1 MPLSA
6 LKLDQF
12 EDHFTRIDEALNAVF
27 TSRVPLVEE
36 IGAYALLG
44 GGKRLRPLIFVLCC
58 EMSHYEGADR
68 YELST
73 IFEYIHAASL
83 LHDDVLDNAD
93 TRRKRPSTNQVW
105 GNQGAVLEGD
115 FLYATAL
122 SIAVRANSIPFLTKL
137 TDTTVQMTEG
147 QILEL
152 THMNNWD
159 LTKAQYLEIITAKTA
174 RLISAACACGGI
186 IAGAPPHI
194 ESALTRFG
202 LDIGIAFQLI
212 DDLLDYTSSEAEFGK
227 PVGKDLEEGKI
238 TLPLIYTLSELAPG
252 DIKRLR
258 DRCEDQQTENAGVA
272 EMIHLVK
279 KGPAIDRTWEE
290 ASSYAARAVKYL
302 DIFPDSP
309 LKTNLQKLGRYVIE
323 RRY

>member
-12 EDHFTRIDEALNAVF
+12 EDHFTQIDEALNAVF

-44 GGKRLRPLIFVLCC
+44 GGKRLRPLIFLLCS
-58 EMSHYEGADR
+58 EMCHYEGDNR

-122 SIAVRANSIPFLTKL
+122 SIAVRAKSIPFLTKL

-152 THMNNWD
+152 AHMNNWD

-174 RLISAACACGGI
+174 SLISAACACGAI
-186 IAGAPPHI
+186 ISGAASRI
-194 ESALTRFG
+194 ERALARFG
-202 LDIGIAFQLI
+202 QDIGIAFQLI

-227 PVGKDLEEGKI
+227 PVGKDLKEGKI
-238 TLPLIYTLSELAPG
+238 TLPLIYTLSDLAPG

-258 DRCEDQQTENAGVA
+258 DRCGEKQIRHAGVE
-272 EMIHLVK
+272 EMITRVRT
-279 KGPAIDRTWEE
+279 GPAIERTWQE
-290 ASSYAARAVKYL
+290 ASSYATRAVEYL
-302 DIFPDSP
+302 AIFPDSP